1 MMTQF
6 LASQLRFPEADGQV
20 LPGNAGYNRVR
31 STMNEPSAMRMKT
44 ELVLPSGTRRRTRVQ
59 RALRAFVRDNTAI
72 WREFRRP
79 IVVFLAAIIG
89 GGLLFGE
96 LYFLATGVRL
106 AWTSL
111 PYMMLSLVSLQG
123 IPNQDVPGEWYL
135 LIFYYL
141 MPIIAVYVIGRGVID
156 FVRVFFNRGER
167 RRAWEE
173 AVASTYRNHII
184 VLGIGHVGMRVVRVL
199 TGMHFDV
206 VAVDLEAR
214 PEVDKEL
221 SELGVPLIAGD
232 GRQRATLEAAGL
244 AAASSLVICTA
255 DDHLNLEVVLRA
267 RDLNPNAR
275 VVVRSFD
282 GQFASQLEHLLG
294 VTAVLSS
301 SDLSAPAFAGA
312 AVGIE
317 VAQSFE
323 MHGTRYSMIRLVV
336 APGSRMAGQTI
347 GDLQQAEHIDI
358 VLHERG
364 GEAEVNPPRDIVV
377 QPGDGLVLF
386 ARHNHIVDIVMDN
399 RGAVGPA
406 D

>member
-1 MMTQF
+1 
-6 LASQLRFPEADGQV
+6 
-20 LPGNAGYNRVR
+20 
-31 STMNEPSAMRMKT
+31 MRMKT
-44 ELVLPSGTRRRTRVQ
+44 ELVLPSGTRRRTRIH
-59 RALRAFVRDNTAI
+59 RALRAFVHDNSAI

-79 IVVFLAAIIG
+79 LIIFFAAILG

-96 LYFLATGVRL
+96 LYFLATGERL

-111 PYMMLSLVSLQG
+111 PYMMLSLMALQG
-123 IPNQDVPGEWYL
+123 IPEQLVPGEWYL
-135 LIFYYL
+135 LAFYYL
-141 MPIIAVYVIGRGVID
+141 MPAIAVYVIGRGVID
-156 FVRVFFNRGER
+156 FARVFFNRGER

-173 AVASTYRNHII
+173 AVASTYRNHVI
-184 VLGIGHVGMRVVRVL
+184 VMGIGHVGMRVVRVL

-214 PEVDKEL
+214 ADVEEEL
-221 SELGVPLIAGD
+221 SQMGVPLITGD
-232 GRQRATLEAAGL
+232 GRQPATLNAAGL
-244 AAASSLVICTA
+244 SFASSLVICTA
-255 DDHLNLEVVLRA
+255 NDHLNLEVVLRA

-282 GQFASQLEHLLG
+282 GQFASQLEQLLG

-323 MHGTRYSMIRLVV
+323 MQGTRYSLIRLVV
-336 APGSRMAGQTI
+336 APGSRMAGQAI

-364 GEAEVNPPRDIVV
+364 GEAEVNPPRDIIV

-399 RGAVGPA
+399 RGGS